1 MEAIR
6 FEIDYIEN
14 DIYYDPPSGL
24 QISLWEPYR
33 VGAYLAKGPVELAA
47 TYHTYYSTTD
57 PDFGLGAFL
66 CNLRLFNFNLSYLV
80 GTDFTSWSVDGSKR
94 IVAEINIADLIL
106 AKGTDLEDVLTAGHL
121 ILELNY
127 GGWTTSFAPP
137 PDMPD
142 GAIQAFDA
150 ANNAAVAITPFAKV
164 VGQIEPDFG
173 TYRSAFYEVALGAQ
187 PPQPPD
193 IFWTQRILCEETQ

>member
-1 MEAIR
+1 VEAIR

-24 QISLWEPYR
+24 LIRLWEPYR

-94 IVAEINIADLIL
+94 IVAEINLADLIL
-106 AKGTDLEDVLTAGHL
+106 AKGTDLGDVLAEGYL
-121 ILELNY
+121 VLELNY
-127 GGWTTSFAPP
+127 GGWTTSFATP

-142 GAIQAFDA
+142 GAIQAF
-150 ANNAAVAITPFAKV
+150 NAVSNAPVTITPWSKY

-173 TYRSAFYEVALGAQ
+173 TERSAFYKVPLDGAA
-187 PPQPPD
+187 PPPD

>member
-1 MEAIR
+1 VEAIR

-14 DIYYDPPSGL
+14 DIYDDSPSGL

-33 VGAYLAKGPVELAA
+33 VGVFEARGPAELAA
-47 TYHTYYSTTD
+47 EYHTYYQTTD
-57 PDFGLGAFL
+57 PDFGIGDFL
-66 CNLRLFNFNLSYLV
+66 CDLRLFNFNLSYLV
-80 GTDFTSWSVDGSKR
+80 GTAFTSWSVDGSKR

-106 AKGTDLEDVLTAGHL
+106 AMGTDLEDVLTAGHL

-127 GGWTTSFAPP
+127 GGWTTSFATP

-173 TYRSAFYEVALGAQ
+173 TYRSAFYKVLLDGAA
-187 PPQPPD
+187 PPPD

>member
-14 DIYYDPPSGL
+14 DIYHDPPSGL
-24 QISLWEPYR
+24 LIRLWEPYR

-94 IVAEINIADLIL
+94 IVAEINLADLIL
-106 AKGTDLEDVLTAGHL
+106 AMGTDLGDVLAEGYL
-121 ILELNY
+121 VLELNY
-127 GGWTTSFAPP
+127 GGWTTSFATP

-142 GAIQAFDA
+142 GAIQAF
-150 ANNAAVAITPFAKV
+150 NAVSNAPVTITPWSKY

-173 TYRSAFYEVALGAQ
+173 TERSAFYKVLLDGAA
-187 PPQPPD
+187 PPPD
-193 IFWTQRILCEETQ
+193 IFWTQRILCEESQ

>member
-24 QISLWEPYR
+24 RISLREPYR
-33 VGAYLAKGPVELAA
+33 VGAYLAEGPVELAA

-94 IVAEINIADLIL
+94 IVAEINLADLL
-106 AKGTDLEDVLTAGHL
+106 GGNLEDVLTAGHL

-127 GGWTTSFAPP
+127 GGWTTSFATP

-142 GAIQAFDA
+142 GAIQAF
-150 ANNAAVAITPFAKV
+150 NAVSNAPVTITPFAKV
-164 VGQIEPDFG
+164 VGQIEPEFG
-173 TYRSAFYEVALGAQ
+173 THRSAFYKVLLGS
-187 PPQPPD
+187 QPPD